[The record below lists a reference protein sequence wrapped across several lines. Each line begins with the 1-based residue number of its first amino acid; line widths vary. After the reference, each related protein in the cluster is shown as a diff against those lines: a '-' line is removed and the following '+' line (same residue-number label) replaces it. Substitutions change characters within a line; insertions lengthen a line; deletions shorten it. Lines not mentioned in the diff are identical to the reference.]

1 MIKLTRDQWSVI
13 ELAIESLNPDRLTS
27 WQLDDFASGT
37 NKSEYLDAIL
47 FEIDDVKEN
56 L

>member
-13 ELAIESLNPDRLTS
+13 ELALESLNADRLTS
-27 WQLDDFASGT
+27 WQLDDYASGT
-37 NKSEYLDAIL
+37 DKSDYIEAIL

-56 L
+56 Q